1 MVVEKVPVFV
11 MMVVMV
17 MMVVVIPHLRP
28 QTSCLH

>member
-1 MVVEKVPVFV
+1 MVVGKVPVFV